1 MSSNNGLSI
10 LDLNVCN
17 AFTKYD
23 EIAHFVN
30 RVNINNPISVICLNE
45 CWLSVQ
51 SNVSSLHIPNYDMY
65 YQVGNCPGHTHCGLI
80 TYVYNSFKSNEININ
95 YDATGW
101 EHLTIE
107 ISYISPNAKKYLV
120 SNIYGPPEKYVADLD
135 EFITEF
141 SSFLNLL
148 QHRIR
153 TSLFV
158 EISMLIC
165 WKFLL
170 TRILIIILS
179 LLFQKGFSPGLPY
192 QQEYNPRHLVLLI
205 TSFVMISVEV
215 NKFIVMEK
223 NNEAS
228 INNVCNELGSLND
241 YDHLDKRLNLDP
253 NDNYELFAGLIK

>member
-1 MSSNNGLSI
+1 MIRIPQHSPFFNENQFINLMSSNSGLLI

-23 EIAHFVN
+23 ELALFVY

-51 SNVSSLHIPNYDMY
+51 SDVSSLHLPNYDMY

-80 TYVYNSFKSNEININ
+80 TYVHNSFKSNKININ

-107 ISYISPNAKKYLV
+107 ISYNSPNAKKYLV
-120 SNIYGPPEKYVADLD
+120 SNIYRPPEKYVAELN

-141 SSFLNLL
+141 SSFLTLF
-148 QHRIR
+148 QRRIR
-153 TSLFV
+153 TSFICRDFNV
-158 EISMLIC
+158 SM
-165 WKFLL
+165 FLL
-170 TRILIIILS
+170 TFILIIILN
-179 LLFQKGFSPGLPY
+179 LLFPKGFSPGLPY

-205 TSFVMISVEV
+205 TSFVMISVEQ
-215 NKFIVMEK
+215 
-223 NNEAS
+223 S
-228 INNVCNELGSLND
+228 ILRLVCLSMI
-241 YDHLDKRLNLDP
+241 YRI
-253 NDNYELFAGLIK
+253 IK